1 MKRNLYKILFIS
13 SLIIIVASIIY
24 FRNVVKPTNLRE
36 HYNEIATENREKVS
50 ERRIEIEKEE
60 ELYPKKVAAK
70 PIFDKQVSELN
81 FKLNKLEEQVQVR
94 EAYCLKSLNET
105 IQNENYI
112 DIKDSMY
119 EDLDDVRSKFSTV
132 LNEAMFRPEA
142 DELFAEVYKAVESDP
157 KIDPRLLFARL
168 ERIDIC
174 RDPKAL
180 NFIDS
185 VLEAYRLR
193 KWPTIVRDQLV
204 SEVFTLVKETVPKNR
219 SVENLLYFTNVLLIM
234 ADNGLVPLSFSTE
247 LEDLSRRLN
256 ENHSMFKEVFG
267 PRQGREANYISLSDY
282 LRRNEELGIEL
293 RQISRDI
300 ENNLTL
306 GY

>member
-60 ELYPKKVAAK
+60 ELYPKKVTAK